1 MAEKRNYCKSGSGKE
16 ECGGCKSKAEL
27 LMQMYKNRDVPTD
40 VRDPGTRTAELYP
53 LKQRAP

>member
-1 MAEKRNYCKSGSGKE
+1 MAEKGNYCKGGSGKD

-27 LMQMYKNRDVPTD
+27 LEEMRKYDNVPTD
-40 VRDPGTRTAELYP
+40 VRDSGTRTEELYP